1 MRMNKLIYI
10 LILCSIF
17 FVSASHAQRC
27 NDSLA
32 YDGFEDVASM
42 GIDSTGNYW
51 ILTQPTEG
59 YYRLIV
65 NGIQSEQYQNI
76 KHLTFSP
83 DGKKWAF
90 FAKDNV
96 TWYLITND
104 KKLEIYC
111 DNVVNLGFSPN
122 SEVIYYVYLVGSE
135 HHFVIGNKT
144 IKATGAIGD
153 VYLSYGAERFA
164 IGIRRGGMT
173 YYQLQ
178 GWETPQYDDI
188 KPVGFWNDGS
198 FIYIVKIGD
207 SWEIY
212 KDRNSISERFWGI
225 NDYAINLTGTVAG
238 FLVRRSQNT
247 SAGVLLSD
255 DYYEPLIT
263 KSYESV
269 SSLALHPHIPL
280 MAFKAMD
287 AENYYIVMSNTEYA
301 GGRETGT
308 PKWTHDGSQLFF
320 SGCATDCFV
329 NVNGRRFN
337 LFQMFDMLD
346 NFVMKPGSNTI
357 AYSTSSSFIVR
368 YLETKELVAGKMVD
382 YIITPIYSW
391 RHNAYMTLGLISNR
405 VYLMQCRI

>member
-10 LILCSIF
+10 LSLCSIF
-17 FVSASHAQRC
+17 IVSASHAQRC
-27 NDSLA
+27 IDSLV

-104 KKLEIYC
+104 RKLEIYC

-135 HHFVIGNKT
+135 HHFVIGNNT

-212 KDRNSISERFWGI
+212 KDRNSISERFLGI

-263 KSYESV
+263 KSYASV

-320 SGCATDCFV
+320 SGCATDFIP
-329 NVNGRRFN
+329 NV
-337 LFQMFDMLD
+337 
-346 NFVMKPGSNTI
+346 
-357 AYSTSSSFIVR
+357 
-368 YLETKELVAGKMVD
+368 
-382 YIITPIYSW
+382 
-391 RHNAYMTLGLISNR
+391 
-405 VYLMQCRI
+405 